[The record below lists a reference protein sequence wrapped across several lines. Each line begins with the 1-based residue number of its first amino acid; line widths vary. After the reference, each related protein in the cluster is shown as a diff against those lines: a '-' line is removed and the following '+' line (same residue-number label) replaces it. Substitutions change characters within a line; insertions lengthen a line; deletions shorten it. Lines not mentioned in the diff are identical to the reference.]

1 MSQSKTKV
9 KRIAEHAIVI
19 AILSMMLFTL
29 IEVAFLGFFNQWEE
43 LVSIKEWFI
52 ENLLT
57 EVGFAT
63 NQYVNAPEVSDTFM
77 YGSSAIAL
85 TSIAL
90 GILIVWFFR
99 IRDFDWSQYKNLGG
113 PLLLKGRA
121 ASKHFRKKS
130 YGEGG
135 LGLSLHSTI
144 FLPIIREA
152 GNILVWGMQG
162 AGKSNFIKSLV
173 NQLMLKRERM
183 LLYDIKGEY
192 TQSFFNEDS
201 LLLSPKDKRS
211 VNWNLGKDLTNIGLA
226 QVFAESVIPADS
238 ATESCWIIKRVCKLV
253 LVRT

>member
-99 IRDFDWSQYKNLGG
+99 IRDFDWSQYKNDFPH
-113 PLLLKGRA
+113 PL
-121 ASKHFRKKS
+121 
-130 YGEGG
+130 
-135 LGLSLHSTI
+135 I
-144 FLPIIREA
+144 FLKTR
-152 GNILVWGMQG
+152 
-162 AGKSNFIKSLV
+162 
-173 NQLMLKRERM
+173 
-183 LLYDIKGEY
+183 
-192 TQSFFNEDS
+192 
-201 LLLSPKDKRS
+201 
-211 VNWNLGKDLTNIGLA
+211 
-226 QVFAESVIPADS
+226 
-238 ATESCWIIKRVCKLV
+238 
-253 LVRT
+253 